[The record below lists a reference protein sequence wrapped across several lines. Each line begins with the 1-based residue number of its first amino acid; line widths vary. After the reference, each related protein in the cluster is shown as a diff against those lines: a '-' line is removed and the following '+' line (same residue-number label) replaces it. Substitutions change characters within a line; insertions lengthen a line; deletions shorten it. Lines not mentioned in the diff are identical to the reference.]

1 MDSST
6 VSQCRSHTSMALVV
20 TLDHL
25 QGLGAVGERVAR
37 VIFRGVSRVSRVF
50 EQSEEV
56 SFIGEVT
63 FQCSY
68 LHNLHA

>member
-1 MDSST
+1 
-6 VSQCRSHTSMALVV
+6 MALVV

-68 LHNLHA
+68 LHA

>member
-1 MDSST
+1 
-6 VSQCRSHTSMALVV
+6 MALVV

-56 SFIGEVT
+56 SFIGEVI

-68 LHNLHA
+68 LHNHHA